1 MKLERRFVKDELGA
15 TLALAMMMIVIIGIM
30 GAGLL
35 TFVTRD
41 MNSVIE
47 ENRGQRALEL
57 ADAGVAAAKSQLTS
71 SCAGDPNCGSLYNG
85 NADGVTDIRWSKW
98 YAGAA
103 ACSDPDPGGMTL
115 TGLQSSAT
123 TPNDVRV
130 TIEYR
135 LATRDFRV
143 ISTGCY
149 GVAKRRVEA
158 ILKGVV
164 AFGGGAGGYPLYYT
178 PSNIKI
184 EATTANPVL
193 LRDISVFAGGDILLP
208 GLDRAGFKTE
218 MGGNNN
224 SGILTS
230 TGKSDSLQDWCT
242 TLACNTKAF
251 QRIPSYW
258 NTQERKENKTIYNNQ
273 NSSQDLLEPGL
284 AAVGRICGYPA
295 GAAGNSIGACANSP
309 TPASI
314 ADGVYGYDCSTGP
327 IPQFETGWKGCPVA
341 QDSRGNGKTFVDK
354 DPEDK
359 QQNATDT
366 ITFPFPRPEPI
377 PETLHQDA
385 HATYTCPASMPPEN
399 PCSPPWDTLIAGRS
413 DIVFIDANKST
424 VDYQSGGNNSGIL
437 VVWCGSLVQ
446 KSKFQGVIMNL
457 NGKFSNGDG
466 ASFGGTNCTD
476 TTTGGPDMTQGTF
489 RNQGQTFSGWLYAEG
504 GTSTRAGIEIAPG
517 SNIEKFPGGKWSFET
532 EALANVPPNAFTVQ
546 GWRELYK

>member
-1 MKLERRFVKDELGA
+1 MKMARRFVKDELGA
-15 TLALAMMMIVIIGIM
+15 TLALSMMMIVLLGIM

-35 TFVTRD
+35 TFVSRD

-47 ENRGQRALEL
+47 ENRGQRALGL

-71 SCAGDPNCGSLYNG
+71 SCAGNPDCGSLYNG
-85 NADGVTDIRWSKW
+85 NADGITDIRWSKF
-98 YAGAA
+98 YAGVA
-103 ACSDPDPGGMTL
+103 ACQDPDPGGMTL
-115 TGLQSSAT
+115 TGLDGSAT

-135 LATRDFRV
+135 PGTRDFKV

-149 GVAKRRVEA
+149 GVAKRRIEA

-184 EATTANPVL
+184 EAQDVSGMQVL
-193 LRDISVFAGGDILLP
+193 LRDISVFSGGDIILQ
-208 GLDRAGFKTE
+208 GLNTKASFITE

-258 NTQERKENKTIYNNQ
+258 NTQERKENATVYSTNPGKHTAGK
-273 NSSQDLLEPGL
+273 DLEEPGL
-284 AAVGRICGYPA
+284 AAVGRICGFGSA
-295 GAAGNSIGACANSP
+295 TDVGAPLGECETP
-309 TPASI
+309 TTPSI

-327 IPQFETGWKGCPVA
+327 ILQSVTGCPVA
-341 QDSRGNGKTFVDK
+341 PESRGNGKTFVDK
-354 DPEDK
+354 TPEDK
-359 QQNATDT
+359 NPNDTDT

-385 HATYTCPASMPPEN
+385 HATYTCTAD
-399 PCSPPWDTLIAGRS
+399 PCFPPWDTLIAGRS
-413 DIVFIDANKST
+413 DIVFIDANRST
-424 VDYQSGGNNSGIL
+424 VNYNAGTNSGIL
-437 VVWCGSLVQ
+437 VVWCGRLVQ
-446 KSKFQGVIMNL
+446 QSKFQGVIMNL

-466 ASFGGTNCTD
+466 SAFGGSSCTD
-476 TTTGGPDMTQGTF
+476 TTTGGPDMTKGTF
-489 RNQGQTFSGWLYAEG
+489 RNEGQTFSGWLYAEG
-504 GTSTRAGIEIAPG
+504 GTHQKAGIEIRPG
-517 SNIEKFPGGKWSFET
+517 SQIEKFPGGKWSFET